1 MMVWG
6 QEKAYW
12 LWRPQT
18 PAMKNTACGFI
29 SAAAWWA
36 VRVPWIG
43 SHSSDT
49 VAKPGTDYNLFKGWR
64 DAVHSASNT
73 WHNMMAE
80 EQAQGQPAVQSHC
93 GLGTV
98 GWARTALACV
108 RVIGVGQTQRG
119 WERVLCP
126 PGAEAPCSSVR
137 HCPDLWRSSW
147 KAAVLC
153 AAHLQYSR
161 GSRKE
166 AWGQAWP
173 RQAVSGLPK
182 LVMCRI
188 RDVKRVR
195 FISLLIKFRKWV
207 MNSYCTFSFNV
218 GASASN
224 LQSFIH
230 RFWLCIDIWEVLNST
245 IKWNVTSRDT

>member
-49 VAKPGTDYNLFKGWR
+49 VAKPGTDYSLFKGLR

-119 WERVLCP
+119 WERVPCP

-137 HCPDLWRSSW
+137 HCPFWLVTVLLKGRS
-147 KAAVLC
+147 AVCCPLAVL
-153 AAHLQYSR
+153 QR
-161 GSRKE
+161 EQEGS
-166 AWGQAWP
+166 AGTGVTQAGCLRP
-173 RQAVSGLPK
+173 SKTG
-182 LVMCRI
+182 
-188 RDVKRVR
+188 DV
-195 FISLLIKFRKWV
+195 
-207 MNSYCTFSFNV
+207 
-218 GASASN
+218 
-224 LQSFIH
+224 
-230 RFWLCIDIWEVLNST
+230 
-245 IKWNVTSRDT
+245 